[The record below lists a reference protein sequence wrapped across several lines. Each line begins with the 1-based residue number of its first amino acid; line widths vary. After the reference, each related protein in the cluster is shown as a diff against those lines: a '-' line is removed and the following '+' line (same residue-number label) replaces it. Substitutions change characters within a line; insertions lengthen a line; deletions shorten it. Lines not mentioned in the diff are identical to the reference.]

1 MIALDSNRIWDFSRT
16 ILLSRSHDDC
26 QTASDFLVVAFAVAS
41 AAVAAVVV
49 ACLAVGQVV
58 VLKLSFGY
66 LDSQLVVEYLA
77 SEFQTF
83 LLVVVLDLG
92 DRQE

>member
-16 ILLSRSHDDC
+16 ILLSRSRDDC

-49 ACLAVGQVV
+49 ACWAVGQVV

>member
-1 MIALDSNRIWDFSRT
+1 MIAPDSNRIWDFSRT

-41 AAVAAVVV
+41 AAVAVVV
-49 ACLAVGQVV
+49 ACWAVGQVV

>member
-1 MIALDSNRIWDFSRT
+1 MIALDSNLIWDFSRT

-41 AAVAAVVV
+41 AVVAVV
-49 ACLAVGQVV
+49 ACWAVGQVV

>member
-41 AAVAAVVV
+41 AVVAVVV